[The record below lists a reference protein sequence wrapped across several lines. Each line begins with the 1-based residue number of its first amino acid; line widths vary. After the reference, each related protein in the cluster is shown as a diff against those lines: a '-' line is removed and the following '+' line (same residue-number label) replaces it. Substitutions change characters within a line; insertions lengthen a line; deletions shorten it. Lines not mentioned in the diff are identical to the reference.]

1 MTDPNTGSGGGA
13 LAVAEGCGGGALAV
27 AEGNDRKAAVVGVVG
42 RTNAG
47 KSTIVNRLVGE
58 KVSIVSPVEQTTRN
72 TIRGIVEDPRG
83 QLVLL
88 DTPGLHKAVGPLGK
102 LLNGMAR
109 ASAAGTDILLVV
121 FDAAHEPQM
130 EDEGWMARVLK
141 ERHEK
146 VVFALNKCDRSP
158 FYESMFRDAW
168 KNALSTAAQRSGGG
182 ALAVAGGCGDAP
194 AVAPP
199 EPVWVTC
206 CGVKEHGCDALLDA
220 LYDFAEPGPA
230 LFPEDVV
237 TDYPRKLAIA
247 DVIREKLLQR
257 LYDEVPHEV
266 GVAVKDIHE
275 SRKNGWEVAVTIY
288 VNRASQK
295 GMVIGPKGILLKNV
309 RKSAEP
315 ELSDMFGVKV
325 HLELWVKVESNW
337 MKNNR
342 LLAEMGYLGAER

>member
-1 MTDPNTGSGGGA
+1 MADGADTDN
-13 LAVAEGCGGGALAV
+13 L
-27 AEGNDRKAAVVGVVG
+27 RKAAMVGVVG

-47 KSTIVNRLVGE
+47 KSTVVNQMVGE

-109 ASAAGTDILLVV
+109 ASSAGVDILLVV
-121 FDAAHEPQM
+121 FDAAHEPQL
-130 EDEGWMARVLK
+130 EDEGWMCRVAR
-141 ERHEK
+141 ERPEK

-158 FYESMFRDAW
+158 FYETMFHDAW
-168 KNALSTAAQRSGGG
+168 KKVVTGTTGG
-182 ALAVAGGCGDAP
+182 ALGERALP
-194 AVAPP
+194 S

-206 CGVKEHGCDALLDA
+206 CGIRKGGCDALMDA
-220 LYDFAEPGPA
+220 LFELAEPGPA

-247 DVIREKLLQR
+247 DVVREKLLQR
-257 LYDEVPHEV
+257 LRDEVPHEV
-266 GVAVKDIHE
+266 GVAVKDLYE
-275 SRKNGWEVAVTIY
+275 DRKRGWDVAVTIY
-288 VNRASQK
+288 VNRPSQK
-295 GMVIGPKGILLKNV
+295 GIVIGPRGSLLKAV
-309 RKSAEP
+309 RQSAEP

-325 HLELWVKVESNW
+325 RLELWVKVEPNW
-337 MKNNR
+337 MKNGR

>member
-1 MTDPNTGSGGGA
+1 MADGADTDN
-13 LAVAEGCGGGALAV
+13 L
-27 AEGNDRKAAVVGVVG
+27 RKAAMVGVVG

-47 KSTIVNRLVGE
+47 KSTVVNQMVGE

-109 ASAAGTDILLVV
+109 ATSAGVDILLVV
-121 FDAAHEPQM
+121 FDAAHEPQL
-130 EDEGWMARVLK
+130 EDEGWMRRVAK
-141 ERHEK
+141 ERPER

-158 FYESMFRDAW
+158 FYETMFRDLW
-168 KNALSTAAQRSGGG
+168 EKVVSEPRTTN
-182 ALAVAGGCGDAP
+182 
-194 AVAPP
+194 P
-199 EPVWVTC
+199 EPRTTNPEPRTTNHEPRWVTC
-206 CGVKEHGCDALLDA
+206 CGIRKGGCDALMAA
-220 LYDFAEPGPA
+220 LFELAEPGPA

-247 DVIREKLLQR
+247 DVVREKLIQR
-257 LYDEVPHEV
+257 LRDEVPHEV
-266 GVAVKDIHE
+266 GVAVKDIYE
-275 SRKNGWEVAVTIY
+275 DARRGWDVAVTVY
-288 VNRASQK
+288 VNRPSQK
-295 GMVIGPKGILLKNV
+295 GIVIGPRGSLLKAV
-309 RKSAEP
+309 RLCAEP

-325 HLELWVKVESNW
+325 RLELWVKVEPNW
-337 MKNNR
+337 MKNGR

>member
-1 MTDPNTGSGGGA
+1 MPEQPQTPM
-13 LAVAEGCGGGALAV
+13 
-27 AEGNDRKAAVVGVVG
+27 RKSAMVGVVG

-47 KSTIVNRLVGE
+47 KSTVVNQMVGE

-109 ASAAGTDILLVV
+109 ATSAGVDILLVV
-121 FDAAHEPQM
+121 FDAAHEPQL
-130 EDEGWMARVLK
+130 EDDGWMRRVVK
-141 ERHEK
+141 EHPEK

-158 FYESMFRDAW
+158 FYETMFRDLW
-168 KNALSTAAQRSGGG
+168 KE
-182 ALAVAGGCGDAP
+182 VAS
-194 AVAPP
+194 
-199 EPVWVTC
+199 EPQTTNHEPRWVTC
-206 CGVKEHGCDALLDA
+206 CGIRKGGCDALLDV
-220 LYDFAEPGPA
+220 LFDLSTPGPA

-247 DVIREKLLQR
+247 DVVREKLIQR
-257 LYDEVPHEV
+257 LRDEVPHEV
-266 GVAVKDIHE
+266 GVAVKDLHE
-275 SRKNGWEVAVTIY
+275 DRRRGWDVAVTIY
-288 VNRASQK
+288 VNRPSQK
-295 GMVIGPKGILLKNV
+295 GIVIGPRGSLLKAV
-309 RKSAEP
+309 RLSAEP

-325 HLELWVKVESNW
+325 RLELWVKVEPNW

-342 LLAEMGYLGAER
+342 LLAEMGYLGATR

>member
-1 MTDPNTGSGGGA
+1 MPEQPQTPM
-13 LAVAEGCGGGALAV
+13 
-27 AEGNDRKAAVVGVVG
+27 RKSAMVGVVG

-47 KSTIVNRLVGE
+47 KSTVVNQMVGE

-109 ASAAGTDILLVV
+109 ATSAGVDILLVV
-121 FDAAHEPQM
+121 FDAAHEPQL
-130 EDEGWMARVLK
+130 EDEGWMRRVVK
-141 ERHEK
+141 EHPEK

-158 FYESMFRDAW
+158 FYETMFRDLW
-168 KNALSTAAQRSGGG
+168 KEVTTGTTGSLP
-182 ALAVAGGCGDAP
+182 V
-194 AVAPP
+194 
-199 EPVWVTC
+199 EPRWITC
-206 CGVKEHGCDALLDA
+206 CGIRKGGCDALLDA
-220 LYDFAEPGPA
+220 LYDLAEPGPA

-247 DVIREKLLQR
+247 DVVREKLIQR
-257 LYDEVPHEV
+257 LRDEVPHEV
-266 GVAVKDIHE
+266 GVAVKDLHE
-275 SRKNGWEVAVTIY
+275 DRRRGWDVAVTIY

-295 GMVIGPKGILLKNV
+295 GIVIGPRGSLLKAV
-309 RKSAEP
+309 RLSAEP

-325 HLELWVKVESNW
+325 RLELWVKVEPNW

-342 LLAEMGYLGAER
+342 LLAEMGYLGATR

>member
-1 MTDPNTGSGGGA
+1 MADGADTDN
-13 LAVAEGCGGGALAV
+13 L
-27 AEGNDRKAAVVGVVG
+27 RKAAMVGVVG

-47 KSTIVNRLVGE
+47 KSTVVNQMVGE

-109 ASAAGTDILLVV
+109 ATSAGVDILLVV
-121 FDAAHEPQM
+121 FDGAHEPQL
-130 EDEGWMARVLK
+130 EDEGWMRRVAK
-141 ERHEK
+141 ERPER

-158 FYESMFRDAW
+158 FYETMFRDLW
-168 KNALSTAAQRSGGG
+168 KNLGRREGAAET
-182 ALAVAGGCGDAP
+182 LAARP
-194 AVAPP
+194 APP
-199 EPVWVTC
+199 EPRWVTC
-206 CGVKEHGCDALLDA
+206 CGIRKGGCDALMDVLFE
-220 LYDFAEPGPA
+220 LAEPGPA

-247 DVIREKLLQR
+247 DVVREKLLQR
-257 LYDEVPHEV
+257 LRDEVPHEV
-266 GVAVKDIHE
+266 GVAVKDLYE
-275 SRKNGWEVAVTIY
+275 NRKGGWDVAVTIY
-288 VNRASQK
+288 VNRPSQK
-295 GMVIGPKGILLKNV
+295 GIVIGPRGSLLKAV
-309 RKSAEP
+309 RQSAEP

-325 HLELWVKVESNW
+325 QLELWVKVEPNW

-342 LLAEMGYLGAER
+342 LLAEMGYLGSER

>member
-1 MTDPNTGSGGGA
+1 MADGADTDN
-13 LAVAEGCGGGALAV
+13 L
-27 AEGNDRKAAVVGVVG
+27 RKAAMVGVVG

-47 KSTIVNRLVGE
+47 KSTIVNQMVGE

-109 ASAAGTDILLVV
+109 ASSAGVAILLVV
-121 FDAAHEPQM
+121 FDAAHEPQL
-130 EDEGWMARVLK
+130 EDEGWMSRVAR
-141 ERHEK
+141 ERPEK

-158 FYESMFRDAW
+158 FYETMFRDAW
-168 KNALSTAAQRSGGG
+168 KNVDRREGAAETFAAR
-182 ALAVAGGCGDAP
+182 P
-194 AVAPP
+194 APP

-206 CGVKEHGCDALLDA
+206 CGIRKGGCDALMDA
-220 LYDFAEPGPA
+220 LFDLAEPGPA

-247 DVIREKLLQR
+247 DVVREKLLQR
-257 LYDEVPHEV
+257 LRDEVPHEV
-266 GVAVKDIHE
+266 GVAVKDLYE
-275 SRKNGWEVAVTIY
+275 DRKRGWDVAVTIY
-288 VNRASQK
+288 VNRPSQK
-295 GMVIGPKGILLKNV
+295 GIVIGPRGSLLKAV
-309 RKSAEP
+309 RQSAEP

-325 HLELWVKVESNW
+325 RLELWVKVEPNW
-337 MKNNR
+337 MKNGR

>member
-1 MTDPNTGSGGGA
+1 MADGADTDN
-13 LAVAEGCGGGALAV
+13 L
-27 AEGNDRKAAVVGVVG
+27 RKAAMVGVVG

-47 KSTIVNRLVGE
+47 KSTVVNQMVGE

-109 ASAAGTDILLVV
+109 ASSAGVDILLVV
-121 FDAAHEPQM
+121 FDAAHEPQL
-130 EDEGWMARVLK
+130 EDEGWMRRVAK
-141 ERHEK
+141 ERPEK

-158 FYESMFRDAW
+158 FYETMFRDLW
-168 KNALSTAAQRSGGG
+168 KE
-182 ALAVAGGCGDAP
+182 VAS
-194 AVAPP
+194 
-199 EPVWVTC
+199 EPRTTNHEPRWVTC
-206 CGVKEHGCDALLDA
+206 CGIRKCGCDALMDVLFD
-220 LYDFAEPGPA
+220 LAEPGPA

-247 DVIREKLLQR
+247 DVVREKLLQR
-257 LYDEVPHEV
+257 LRDEVPHEV
-266 GVAVKDIHE
+266 GVAVKDLYE
-275 SRKNGWEVAVTIY
+275 NRKGGWDVAVTIY
-288 VNRASQK
+288 VNRPSQK
-295 GMVIGPKGILLKNV
+295 GIVIGPRGSLLKAV
-309 RKSAEP
+309 RLSAEP

-325 HLELWVKVESNW
+325 RLELWVKVEPNW

>member
-1 MTDPNTGSGGGA
+1 MADGADTDN
-13 LAVAEGCGGGALAV
+13 L
-27 AEGNDRKAAVVGVVG
+27 RKTAMVGVVG

-47 KSTIVNRLVGE
+47 KSTVVNQMVGE

-109 ASAAGTDILLVV
+109 ASSAGVDILLVV
-121 FDAAHEPQM
+121 FDAAHEPQL
-130 EDEGWMARVLK
+130 EDEGWMCRVAR
-141 ERHEK
+141 ERPEK

-158 FYESMFRDAW
+158 FYETMFRDLW
-168 KNALSTAAQRSGGG
+168 QKVVS
-182 ALAVAGGCGDAP
+182 AP
-194 AVAPP
+194 RTTNHQPP
-199 EPVWVTC
+199 TTNHEPLWATC
-206 CGVKEHGCDALLDA
+206 CGIRKGGCDALMDVLFE
-220 LYDFAEPGPA
+220 LAEPGPA

-247 DVIREKLLQR
+247 DVVREKLLQR
-257 LYDEVPHEV
+257 LRDEVPHEV
-266 GVAVKDIHE
+266 GVAVKDLYE
-275 SRKNGWEVAVTIY
+275 NRKGGWDVAVTIY
-288 VNRASQK
+288 VNRPSQK
-295 GMVIGPKGILLKNV
+295 GIVIGPRGSLLKAV
-309 RKSAEP
+309 RQSAEP

-325 HLELWVKVESNW
+325 QLELWVKVEPNW

-342 LLAEMGYLGAER
+342 LLAEMGYLGSER

>member
-1 MTDPNTGSGGGA
+1 MGMAQEQNIRTSP
-13 LAVAEGCGGGALAV
+13 
-27 AEGNDRKAAVVGVVG
+27 AEGNPGSFRKAAMVGVVG

-109 ASAAGTDILLVV
+109 ATSAGVDILLVV

-130 EDEGWMARVLK
+130 EDEGWMRRVLR
-141 ERHEK
+141 ERPAH
-146 VVFALNKCDRSP
+146 VVFALNKCDQSP
-158 FYESMFRDAW
+158 FFETMFRDLW
-168 KNALSTAAQRSGGG
+168 TTLVQESQTADTSS
-182 ALAVAGGCGDAP
+182 P
-194 AVAPP
+194 AATPP
-199 EPVWVTC
+199 APVWVTV
-206 CGVKEHGCDALLDA
+206 CGVRPRGCDALMSA
-220 LYDFAEPGPA
+220 LFDFAEVGPA

-247 DVIREKLLQR
+247 DVVREKMLHYLQE
-257 LYDEVPHEV
+257 EVPHEI
-266 GVAVKDIHE
+266 GVSVTRLIEDA
-275 SRKNGWEVAVTIY
+275 RRGWDVEITIY

-295 GMVIGPKGILLKNV
+295 GIVLGPKASYLKAV
-309 RKSAEP
+309 RQHAEA
-315 ELSDMFGVKV
+315 ELSDLFDVDIR
-325 HLELWVKVESNW
+325 LDIWVKVVPNW

>member
-1 MTDPNTGSGGGA
+1 MPEQPQTPM
-13 LAVAEGCGGGALAV
+13 
-27 AEGNDRKAAVVGVVG
+27 RKSAMVGVVG

-47 KSTIVNRLVGE
+47 KSTVVNQMVGE

-109 ASAAGTDILLVV
+109 ATSAGVDILLVV
-121 FDAAHEPQM
+121 FDAAHEPQL
-130 EDEGWMARVLK
+130 EDEGWMCRVAR
-141 ERHEK
+141 ERPEK

-158 FYESMFRDAW
+158 FYETMFRDLW
-168 KNALSTAAQRSGGG
+168 KK
-182 ALAVAGGCGDAP
+182 VATGTTGVSP
-194 AVAPP
+194 VAHGQTGTTGILPV
-199 EPVWVTC
+199 EPLWVTC
-206 CGVKEHGCDALLDA
+206 CGIRKGGCDALMDLLFD
-220 LYDFAEPGPA
+220 LAEPGPA

-247 DVIREKLLQR
+247 DVVREKLIQR
-257 LYDEVPHEV
+257 LRDEVPHEV
-266 GVAVKDIHE
+266 GVAVKDLYE
-275 SRKNGWEVAVTIY
+275 GRKGGWDVAVTIY
-288 VNRASQK
+288 VNRPSQK
-295 GMVIGPKGILLKNV
+295 GIVIGPRGSLLKAV
-309 RKSAEP
+309 RQSAEP

-325 HLELWVKVESNW
+325 RLELWVKVEPNW
-337 MKNNR
+337 MKNGR

>member
-1 MTDPNTGSGGGA
+1 MADGADTDN
-13 LAVAEGCGGGALAV
+13 L
-27 AEGNDRKAAVVGVVG
+27 RKAAMVGVVG

-47 KSTIVNRLVGE
+47 KSTVVNQMVGE

-109 ASAAGTDILLVV
+109 ASSAGVDILLVV
-121 FDAAHEPQM
+121 FDAAHEPQL
-130 EDEGWMARVLK
+130 EDEGWMCRVAR
-141 ERHEK
+141 ERPEK

-158 FYESMFRDAW
+158 FYETMFRDLW
-168 KNALSTAAQRSGGG
+168 KK
-182 ALAVAGGCGDAP
+182 VATGTTGVSP
-194 AVAPP
+194 VAHGQTGTTGILPV
-199 EPVWVTC
+199 EPLWVTC
-206 CGVKEHGCDALLDA
+206 CGIRKGGCDALMDLLFD
-220 LYDFAEPGPA
+220 LAEPGPA

-247 DVIREKLLQR
+247 DVVREKLLQR
-257 LYDEVPHEV
+257 LRDEVPHEV
-266 GVAVKDIHE
+266 GVAVKDLYE
-275 SRKNGWEVAVTIY
+275 DRKRGWDVAVTIY
-288 VNRASQK
+288 VNRPSQK
-295 GMVIGPKGILLKNV
+295 GIVIGPRGSLLKAV
-309 RKSAEP
+309 RQSAEP

-325 HLELWVKVESNW
+325 RLELWVKVEPNW
-337 MKNNR
+337 MKNGR

>member
-1 MTDPNTGSGGGA
+1 MADGADTDN
-13 LAVAEGCGGGALAV
+13 L
-27 AEGNDRKAAVVGVVG
+27 RKAAMVGVVG

-47 KSTIVNRLVGE
+47 KSTVVNQMVGE

-109 ASAAGTDILLVV
+109 ASSAGVDILLVV
-121 FDAAHEPQM
+121 FDAAHEPQL
-130 EDEGWMARVLK
+130 EDEGWMSRVAR
-141 ERHEK
+141 ECPEK

-158 FYESMFRDAW
+158 FYETMFRDAW
-168 KNALSTAAQRSGGG
+168 TNVDRREGAAETFAAR
-182 ALAVAGGCGDAP
+182 P
-194 AVAPP
+194 APP

-206 CGVKEHGCDALLDA
+206 CGIRKGGCDALMDA
-220 LYDFAEPGPA
+220 LFDLAEPGPA

-247 DVIREKLLQR
+247 DVVREKLLQR
-257 LYDEVPHEV
+257 LRDEVPHEV
-266 GVAVKDIHE
+266 GVAVKDLYE
-275 SRKNGWEVAVTIY
+275 DRKRGWDVAVTIY
-288 VNRASQK
+288 VNRPSQK
-295 GMVIGPKGILLKNV
+295 GIVIGPRGSLLKAV
-309 RKSAEP
+309 RQSAEP

-325 HLELWVKVESNW
+325 RLELWVKVEPNW
-337 MKNNR
+337 MKNGR

>member
-1 MTDPNTGSGGGA
+1 MADGAGTDN
-13 LAVAEGCGGGALAV
+13 L
-27 AEGNDRKAAVVGVVG
+27 RKAAMVGVVG

-47 KSTIVNRLVGE
+47 KSTVVNQMVGE

-109 ASAAGTDILLVV
+109 ATSAGVDVLLVV
-121 FDAAHEPQM
+121 FDAAHEPQL
-130 EDEGWMARVLK
+130 EDEGWMCRVAR
-141 ERHEK
+141 ERPDK

-158 FYESMFRDAW
+158 FYETMFRDLW
-168 KNALSTAAQRSGGG
+168 KK
-182 ALAVAGGCGDAP
+182 VATGTTGVSP
-194 AVAPP
+194 V
-199 EPVWVTC
+199 EPRWVTC
-206 CGVKEHGCDALLDA
+206 CGIRKGGCDALMDA
-220 LYDFAEPGPA
+220 LFELAEPGPA

-247 DVIREKLLQR
+247 DVVREKMLQR
-257 LYDEVPHEV
+257 LRDEVPHEV
-266 GVAVKDIHE
+266 GVVVKDIFE
-275 SRKNGWEVAVTIY
+275 DPRRGWNVAVTIY
-288 VNRASQK
+288 VNRPSQK
-295 GMVIGPKGILLKNV
+295 GIVIGPRGSLLKAV
-309 RKSAEP
+309 RQSAEP

-325 HLELWVKVESNW
+325 RLELWVKVEPNW
-337 MKNNR
+337 MKNGR

>member
-1 MTDPNTGSGGGA
+1 MADGA
-13 LAVAEGCGGGALAV
+13 DADNL
-27 AEGNDRKAAVVGVVG
+27 RKAAMVGVVG

-47 KSTIVNRLVGE
+47 KSTVVNQMVGE

-109 ASAAGTDILLVV
+109 ASSAGVDILLVV
-121 FDAAHEPQM
+121 FDAAHEPQL
-130 EDEGWMARVLK
+130 EDEGWMRRVAK
-141 ERHEK
+141 ERPEK

-158 FYESMFRDAW
+158 FYETMFRDLW
-168 KNALSTAAQRSGGG
+168 ST
-182 ALAVAGGCGDAP
+182 VAGEGRNSLRP
-194 AVAPP
+194 ESVAASCDPP
-199 EPVWVTC
+199 DVKWVTC
-206 CGVKEHGCDALLDA
+206 CGIRKGGCDALMDVLFD
-220 LYDFAEPGPA
+220 LAEPGPA

-247 DVIREKLLQR
+247 DVVREKLLQR
-257 LYDEVPHEV
+257 LRDEVPHEV
-266 GVAVKDIHE
+266 GVAVKDLHE
-275 SRKNGWEVAVTIY
+275 DRKRGWDVAVTIY
-288 VNRASQK
+288 VNRPSQK
-295 GMVIGPKGILLKNV
+295 GIVIGPRGSLLKAV
-309 RKSAEP
+309 RLSAEP

-325 HLELWVKVESNW
+325 RLELWVKVEPNW

-342 LLAEMGYLGAER
+342 LLAEMGYLGATR

>member
-1 MTDPNTGSGGGA
+1 MADGADTDN
-13 LAVAEGCGGGALAV
+13 L
-27 AEGNDRKAAVVGVVG
+27 RKAAMVGVVG

-47 KSTIVNRLVGE
+47 KSTVVNQMVGE

-109 ASAAGTDILLVV
+109 ASSAGVDILLVV
-121 FDAAHEPQM
+121 FDAAHEPQL
-130 EDEGWMARVLK
+130 EDEGWMSRVAR
-141 ERHEK
+141 ERPEK

-158 FYESMFRDAW
+158 FYETMFRDAW
-168 KNALSTAAQRSGGG
+168 KNVDRREGAAETFAAR
-182 ALAVAGGCGDAP
+182 P
-194 AVAPP
+194 APP

-206 CGVKEHGCDALLDA
+206 CGIRKGGCDALMDA
-220 LYDFAEPGPA
+220 LFDLAESGPA

-247 DVIREKLLQR
+247 DVVREKLLQR
-257 LYDEVPHEV
+257 LRDEVPHEV
-266 GVAVKDIHE
+266 GVAVKDLYE
-275 SRKNGWEVAVTIY
+275 DRKRGWDVAVTIY
-288 VNRASQK
+288 VNRPSQK
-295 GMVIGPKGILLKNV
+295 GIVIGPRGSLLKAV
-309 RKSAEP
+309 RQSAEP

-325 HLELWVKVESNW
+325 RLELWVKVEPNW
-337 MKNNR
+337 MKNGR